1 MKEIRTNEDIMKAFA
16 EKLRMYRRILGISQ
30 EELGEKI
37 MYTGKAVSKW
47 ERGTVIPPATALIAL
62 ADFFN
67 TSLDDL
73 LGVYTKPSYYLGIDG
88 GGTKTA
94 FCLADEEGNIIK
106 SLRLG
111 ASNPFDL
118 GFERATAILD
128 KGIREVTQGY
138 PRRRISMFAGLAGG
152 GSGDMPQRLK
162 AFFEGYGFYKA
173 TNGSDSKNIIAA
185 GLGEE
190 DGMAVIMGTGSSAF
204 VQKDGQVHRVGG
216 LGYLFS
222 QGGCAYSI
230 GNAAIRVCCCMEDG
244 SGKKTAIRKYL
255 LKKLGS
261 PTVLE
266 KLSYFYES
274 GKSGIAS
281 FNGVVFDAYKEK
293 QDAIAEEILRSN
305 MESVAKLIAVG
316 GGKNHLGGSKE
327 KIKVI
332 LVGGLTNEYE
342 TLKPFL
348 LESLAKL
355 DNVEKYD
362 IKVYEKDVVY
372 GALLCAGLPK
382 VEKNG

>member
-1 MKEIRTNEDIMKAFA
+1 MKEVRANEDIMKVFA
-16 EKLRMYRRILGISQ
+16 EKLRMYRRMLGLSQ

-62 ADFFN
+62 ADYFN

-94 FCLADEEGNIIK
+94 FCLADEEGNVIRY
-106 SLRLG
+106 LRLG
-111 ASNPFDL
+111 GSNPFDL
-118 GFERATAILD
+118 GFERATAVLD

-152 GSGDMPQRLK
+152 GSGDLPVKLK
-162 AFFEGYGFYKA
+162 AFFDGYGFYKA
-173 TNGSDSKNIIAA
+173 MNGSDAQNIIAA
-185 GLGEE
+185 ALGKEN
-190 DGMAVIMGTGSSAF
+190 GIAVIMGTGSSAF
-204 VQKDGQVHRVGG
+204 VQKDEQVHRVGG

-222 QGGCAYSI
+222 QGGCGYSI
-230 GNAAIRVCCCMEDG
+230 GNAAIRVSCAMEDG

-255 LKKLGS
+255 LKRLGS
-261 PTVLE
+261 QTVLE
-266 KLSYFYES
+266 KLSLFYEL

-281 FNGVVFDAYKEK
+281 YNDVVFDAYKEK
-293 QDAIAEEILRSN
+293 KDPIAEEILRTN
-305 MESVAKLIAVG
+305 MESVAKLISVG
-316 GGKNHLGGSKE
+316 GGKNLLGGSKE

-342 TLKPFL
+342 TLQPFL
-348 LESLAKL
+348 LNALAKL
-355 DNVEKYD
+355 DDLEKYD
-362 IKVYEKDVVY
+362 IKVYDKDIVY
-372 GALLCAGLPK
+372 GALLCAGLTK
-382 VEKNG
+382 VENNG